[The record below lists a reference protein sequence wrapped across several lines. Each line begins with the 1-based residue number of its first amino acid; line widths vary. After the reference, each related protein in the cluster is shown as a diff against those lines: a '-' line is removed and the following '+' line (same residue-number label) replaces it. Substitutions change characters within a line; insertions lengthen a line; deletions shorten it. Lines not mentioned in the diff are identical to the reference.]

1 MFCIESLYRAGF
13 ALGALSLIVF
23 FLGHLGLLSSPFL
36 ILSLIASGAVFF
48 ISGWRNNPGTRQ
60 PLSKA
65 EWALLLASFAAL
77 LAIIPLAL
85 LPPAVRDELI
95 QHLALPRLYL
105 QKGRIFEIGFIGFS
119 YLPQNIDLM
128 YLIPLAFGSD
138 IVPRLI
144 HLGFGVLTGLLVYF
158 YVSERAGRAYGLLGF
173 LLYISTP
180 LVFNLSRMAY
190 TDNAAAFYSALA
202 LFAALKWKDNL
213 SCCVKTQHDSQSRD
227 GLSNC
232 EIIKSSNLRLLRKRP
247 WMDFFRIPVDLKW
260 LLFSAAS
267 TGFALGVKYNA
278 SITLVLIGAFIFF
291 HGARR
296 RGALEGLKSGAL
308 YIFVALL
315 ILLPW
320 LVRNHLWGHNPFY
333 PIYETAVRSSL
344 RGEGFHVTG
353 EMAPAGK
360 RLLLYKE
367 TMLDIILLPLRI
379 FWEGADNS
387 IERFDGVLNPLLL
400 LFIPLAFIKKSNGA
414 IKHLALFSFLFF
426 VMAASTAD
434 LATRY
439 LMPALPAV
447 IVIAVFGAKNLFE
460 ARKEAAIAGLAALFA
475 FNAFY
480 ASRLYSKYRPFDY
493 LLGAGARG
501 GYLQK
506 TLPDYRAVE
515 YANANLPANAKV
527 LLLFSGDRGYYWERE
542 YLYWDR
548 TGVTLKGLVKRYYND
563 AEALRTA
570 FKGYGVT
577 HLFVN
582 DGIFEGFANDNFSAE
597 ELKGLAE
604 FFQRRA
610 RRVYGANG
618 FSIFELE

>member
-1 MFCIESLYRAGF
+1 MFRIESLYRAGF

-36 ILSLIASGAVFF
+36 ILALIASGAVFF
-48 ISGWRNNPGTRQ
+48 ISGWRNNPGTRP

-119 YLPQNIDLM
+119 YLPQNIDLL
-128 YLIPLAFGSD
+128 YLVPLAFGSD

-190 TDNAAAFYSALA
+190 TDNAAAFYSTLA
-202 LFAALKWKDNL
+202 LFAALRWKD
-213 SCCVKTQHDSQSRD
+213 
-227 GLSNC
+227 G
-232 EIIKSSNLRLLRKRP
+232 
-247 WMDFFRIPVDLKW
+247 FDLKW

-278 SITLVLIGAFIFF
+278 AITLILIGAFIVF

-296 RGALEGLKSGAL
+296 RGALEGLRSGAL

-315 ILLPW
+315 ILSPW

-344 RGEGFHVTG
+344 SGEGLHVTG

-360 RLLLYKE
+360 RFLLYKE
-367 TMLDIILLPLRI
+367 TALDVILLPLRI

-414 IKHLALFSFLFF
+414 IKHLALFSLLFF

-460 ARKEAAIAGLAALFA
+460 ARKEAAIAALAALFA

-501 GYLQK
+501 DYLQA
-506 TLPDYRAVE
+506 TLPDYKAVE

-548 TGVTLKGLVKRYYND
+548 TGVTFEGLVKRYHND
-563 AEALRTA
+563 ADGLRAA
-570 FKGYGVT
+570 FKGFGVT

-582 DGIFEGFANDNFSAE
+582 DRIFEGFANDNFSAD

-604 FFQRRA
+604 FFQRRS